1 MKEPWTNEM
10 KEQIDDIEI
19 PEERLNRSIEFAI
32 HRGKKERRK
41 FPVNRFMLTASA
53 AVVLFGLFIG
63 SAFVSPAMAS
73 MVAKIPYLGKI
84 VVPENGEDVVQ
95 EIADELEEKYTIMG
109 MGVSYPEKVIQI
121 YVEGDESYYKKVKSD
136 VKQTAKEV
144 LRKRHLNAYGVEVN
158 LGKEEVMEP
167 TEEEKRNSQEFKTIY
182 DELAKEA
189 DKRGFNLLQTSVDY
203 GSRELQIEIPS
214 NEDTEEEIKEILDEI
229 VGSHGMDEISVSF
242 KKINMEKRDQD
253 KRWREI
259 LSLLQDDLLGKQKYK
274 VRMVGYSVHPEP
286 EIQAFLSLSE
296 KDDNAKAFAEEL
308 EKAINEVL
316 QSDKLRSK
324 VKDDDYHINI
334 YSKEDK
340 ILNQ

>member
-10 KEQIDDIEI
+10 KEQIDDIDI
-19 PEERLNRSIEFAI
+19 PEERLNRSIEVAI

-41 FPVNRFMLTASA
+41 FPVNRFLLTASA
-53 AVVLFGLFIG
+53 AVVLFGLFVG

-109 MGVSYPEKVIQI
+109 MGVSYPEKVIRI
-121 YVEGDESYYKKVKSD
+121 SIGGDNSYYTKVKSEVERD
-136 VKQTAKEV
+136 VKDILK
-144 LRKRHLNAYGVEVN
+144 KRHHDAYGVEVN
-158 LGKEEVMEP
+158 RGREEVMEP
-167 TEEEKRNSQEFKTIY
+167 TEEEKRNSQEFMTIY

-189 DKRGFNLLQTSVDY
+189 DKRGIGLLQTSVDY

-214 NEDTEEEIKEILDEI
+214 NEDTEEEIKEILDGI
-229 VGSHGMDEISVSF
+229 VSSHGMDEINVSF
-242 KKINMEKRDQD
+242 KKINMDKRDQD

-259 LSLLQDDLLGKQKYK
+259 LTLLQDDLLGKQEYN

-286 EIQAFLSLSE
+286 EIQAFLSISK
-296 KDDNAKAFAEEL
+296 KDVDAKAFAEEL
-308 EKAINEVL
+308 EKAIDEVL
-316 QSDKLRSK
+316 QSDKLSSK
-324 VKDDDYHINI
+324 VKDDNYHINI

-340 ILNQ
+340 ILNR